1 MMRATSHAG
10 GFTLIELL
18 LYIGLT
24 SIMVATISTF
34 VFLTLQVRIKN
45 QVINEVEQQGQQAMQ
60 RITQVIRNASS
71 ISNPA
76 QGTSGASATLTVLP
90 AGNSPT
96 VFDLNSGALRITQGA
111 GSPVALTNARV
122 TVSGL
127 TFTNTSRNVT
137 SRDLRIV
144 FTLSAVN
151 ASGRNEYDFS
161 KTFTSTAHVRP

>member
-1 MMRATSHAG
+1 MTHTTARSR

-18 LYIGLT
+18 LYISLT

-34 VFLTLQVRIKN
+34 VFLTLQVRVKN
-45 QVINEVEQQGQQAMQ
+45 QVILEVEQQGQQAMQ

-71 ISNPA
+71 ISSPA
-76 QGTSGASATLTVLP
+76 QGASGTSTTLTVLP
-90 AGNSPT
+90 AANSPT
-96 VFDLNSGALRITQGA
+96 VFDLQTGALRITQGA
-111 GSPVALTNARV
+111 GSPVVLTNARV

-127 TFTNTSRNVT
+127 TFTNTSRSAT